1 MISRKSSI
9 MLVFFIAII
18 SMTAFSFFFLKQI
31 DSIVHDDLY
40 DYGLIFSND
49 WADKY
54 WNNLNL
60 YLYCQT
66 LALVFFG
73 ISTALFLNYIRNPS
87 TFSITASSL
96 LLLGGAGL
104 SIFAMYPLY
113 RVDYIVTHDLYLYGL
128 TFSDE
133 WFVPYSLN
141 YRILFTLTAF
151 SGFCALG
158 SAIVLYSSAK
168 KVKIG
173 SARML
178 NQILIAVGTISL
190 AFSIIYSSSILALIG
205 LGCLFWGITFVYVTN
220 DEYVKKTILE
230 TTVSSQ
236 VATLDHLFQTLGFK
250 GDPVYLPPR
259 YFENTNTYGV
269 YIPKDKLAELPTPE
283 MMPEKQPDFLFSL
296 IRNPPAIL
304 MTPPGAKLAQ
314 LFEKTLETN
323 LNRVNLEYLQ
333 QSFQKLLVED
343 LEIAQSFDMEIE
355 NDRVRVKMEDSIYSE
370 STTVTEQ
377 PRIYS
382 SLGSPLS
389 SSIACCIAKATG
401 KPVIRASYR
410 VDVEAKYVAE
420 EYIMLENPE

>member
-1 MISRKSSI
+1 MIPRRSKI
-9 MLVFFIAII
+9 ILVLFMAII
-18 SMTAFSFFFLKQI
+18 SMTVFSFYFMEQT
-31 DSIVHDDLY
+31 DSIVHGDLY
-40 DYGLIFSND
+40 DYGLVFSNE

-66 LALVFFG
+66 LALIFFG
-73 ISTALFLNYIRNPS
+73 TATALFLNHTRNQS

-104 SIFAMYPLY
+104 SIFALYPVY
-113 RVDYIVTHDLYLYGL
+113 RINYIVNHDLYSYGL

-141 YRILFTLTAF
+141 YGMFLTLTAL
-151 SGFCALG
+151 SGFSALA
-158 SAIVLYSSAK
+158 SAIVLYGSSR
-168 KVKIG
+168 KVKIRA
-173 SARML
+173 ARML

-205 LGCLFWGITFVYVTN
+205 LGFLFWGITFVYVST
-220 DEYVKKTILE
+220 DEYVKKMILE

-236 VATLDHLFQTLGFK
+236 VETLEHLFQTLRFE
-250 GDPVYLPPR
+250 GDAIYLPPR

-269 YIPKDKLAELPTPE
+269 YVPKDKLAKLPTPE
-283 MMPEKQPDFLFSL
+283 TMPEKQPDFLFSF
-296 IRNPPAIL
+296 IKNPPAIL

-323 LNRVNLEYLQ
+323 LNRVSLEYVQ

-343 LEIAQSFDMEIE
+343 LEIAQSFDMAIE
-355 NDRVRVKMEDSIYSE
+355 SDRVRVKMEDSMYSH
-370 STTVTEQ
+370 SGDEQ
-377 PRIYS
+377 SRIYS
-382 SLGSPLS
+382 SFGSPLS
-389 SSIACCIAKATG
+389 SAIACCIAKVTG
-401 KPVIRASYR
+401 KPVIRVVSR
-410 VDVEAKYVAE
+410 LDSEAKYVTE
-420 EYIMLENPE
+420 EYVMLENAE